1 MWDNI
6 PTKMIKRGIY
16 ETDYRWRC
24 EKYARELKALVD
36 SEDEPPEESVPENEI
51 IDMTSDNVVVFLK
64 KNNIE
69 RIWMLW

>member
-1 MWDNI
+1 MKPI
-6 PTKMIKRGIY
+6 
-16 ETDYRWRC
+16 TDEDV

-69 RIWMLW
+69 RI